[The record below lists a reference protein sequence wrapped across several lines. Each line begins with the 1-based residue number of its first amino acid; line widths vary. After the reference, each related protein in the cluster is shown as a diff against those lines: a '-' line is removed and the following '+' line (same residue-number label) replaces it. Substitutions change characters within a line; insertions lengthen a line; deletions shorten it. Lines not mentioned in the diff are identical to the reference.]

1 VRRGFDRA
9 GRGSAAIDLESEPM
23 TEQDRPREDDPN
35 QPPGADAAQPPPSP
49 PDDDAGQPRGG
60 PERDFGDSA
69 GYGTGGSALDY
80 HEVGDEDASPIKGKH
95 NPLDDVMKPELRS
108 DPDEG

>member
-1 VRRGFDRA
+1 
-9 GRGSAAIDLESEPM
+9 M
-23 TEQDRPREDDPN
+23 TEQDRPNREDDGYIARRGFGN
-35 QPPGADAAQPPPSP
+35 RS
-49 PDDDAGQPRGG
+49 AGYDRNAGSG
-60 PERDFGDSA
+60 RRSDEGHGRERDFGDSA